1 LQVNQGIQNL
11 DVNKANDLSA
21 SDPDYSIR
29 DLYNS
34 ISAGD
39 FPSWTMKIQVMTFE
53 QAEKFRWNPF
63 DLTKVGIKLLSQRFS
78 IIVKMKNI
86 MIIFKRSGLKANSR

>member
-1 LQVNQGIQNL
+1 MQTNLYFAYFPLQVNQGIKNL

-29 DLYNS
+29 DLYNA

-63 DLTKVGIKLLSQRFS
+63 DLTKVRIKLLLSKRFS
-78 IIVKMKNI
+78 
-86 MIIFKRSGLKANSR
+86 NSYQNEKK